1 MATFGRLGTAVF
13 AASDKEREMKQL
25 EKLLALTGVLVA
37 ALMTSCVSPTRTSGA
52 EAAKAQSAESA
63 KAKSQSAA
71 LLPIQTKPQRRE
83 IGPNPESILW
93 VGNSFFYYN
102 DSMHN
107 HFGRL
112 VSSAGPNSQVRGTS
126 VTISGSGLDWH
137 DMDSLLRPNG
147 LGRYS
152 FVGDNEIRFNKPGR
166 QYDTAI
172 MMDCS
177 QCPVHPQLQG
187 AFHETIRKYSQSLV
201 RNGVR
206 PVLFMSW
213 AYKDKPEMTAQLAEQ
228 YTLAGNASGALVIP
242 AGLAFA
248 KAIARRPDIELY
260 QADKRHP
267 SLAGTYLAACTVYAT
282 LYRKS
287 PEGLKYTAGLSS
299 ELAALLQTVAW
310 EAVWEYFR

>member
-1 MATFGRLGTAVF
+1 MAKLNLTAGWWLIGML
-13 AASDKEREMKQL
+13 AAAISTGCASQARTAEPARPSAQAGIKET
-25 EKLLALTGVLVA
+25 A
-37 ALMTSCVSPTRTSGA
+37 GA
-52 EAAKAQSAESA
+52 SR
-63 KAKSQSAA
+63 
-71 LLPIQTKPQRRE
+71 PQRRDLDQA
-83 IGPNPESILW
+83 PESILW

-112 VSSAGPNSQVRGTS
+112 VASGPANSRVRGTS

-152 FVGDNEIRFNKPGR
+152 FIGDNEIRFNKPGR

-177 QCPVHPQLQG
+177 QCPVHPQLRD
-187 AFHETIRKYSQSLV
+187 AFHETVRKHSQSL
-201 RNGVR
+201 RRSGVQ

-213 AYKDKPEMTAQLAEQ
+213 AYKDKPEMAGELAEQ
-228 YTLAGNASGALVIP
+228 YTRAGNANDALVIP

-248 KAIARRPDIELY
+248 KAIAKRPDIELY
-260 QADKRHP
+260 QPDKRHP

-282 LYRKS
+282 LYRAS
-287 PEGLKYTAGLSS
+287 PQGFKYTAGLSP
-299 ELAALLQTVAW
+299 EIVNVLQTAAW
-310 EAVWEYFR
+310 EAVQEYFKQ

>member
-1 MATFGRLGTAVF
+1 MIFRRRQTMWSQLTIRLATTSALLF
-13 AASDKEREMKQL
+13 A
-25 EKLLALTGVLVA
+25 VLVA
-37 ALMTSCVSPTRTSGA
+37 P
-52 EAAKAQSAESA
+52 
-63 KAKSQSAA
+63 AA
-71 LLPIQTKPQRRE
+71 LRAQTKPQRID
-83 IGPNPESILW
+83 IGQVSESILW

-102 DSMHN
+102 NSMHN

-112 VSSAGPNSQVRGTS
+112 VASVGPGSQVRSTS

-137 DMDSLLRPNG
+137 DMDSLLRPDG

-177 QCPVHPQLQG
+177 QCPVHPQLRG
-187 AFHETIRKYSQSLV
+187 AFHDAVRKHSQSLV

-213 AYKDKPEMTAQLAEQ
+213 AYKDKPEMTVQLAEQ
-228 YTLAGNASGALVIP
+228 YTLAGNVNDALVIP

-248 KAIARRPDIELY
+248 TAIAKRPEIELY

-267 SLAGTYLAACTVYAT
+267 SLSGTYLAACTVYAT
-282 LYRKS
+282 LFRKS
-287 PEGLKYTAGLSS
+287 PEGLKYTAALSP
-299 ELAALLQTVAW
+299 ELAALLQATAW
-310 EAVWEYFR
+310 ESVQEYFKR